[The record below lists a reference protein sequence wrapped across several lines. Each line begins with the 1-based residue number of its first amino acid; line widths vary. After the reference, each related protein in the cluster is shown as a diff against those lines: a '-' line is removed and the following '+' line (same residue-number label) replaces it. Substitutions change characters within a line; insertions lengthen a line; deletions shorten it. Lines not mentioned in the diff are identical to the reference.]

1 MSSLPSAA
9 RKLGVNEVVLDASAL
24 LAFLNQETGKEVVAE
39 FLPGAAV
46 SAVNLSEV
54 VAKLLE
60 ATMPVDAVRSALGD
74 LGLDVRPFD
83 AEMAYAAGALR
94 TTTRKRGLSLGDRAC
109 LALALGG
116 KLGVHLTWRS
126 SAARCRPVGGQAAQR
141 AGILKSGHTRD
152 ANSRNSA
159 VVLGRTRAA

>member
-9 RKLGVNEVVLDASAL
+9 RRLGVNEVVLDASAL

-39 FLPGAAV
+39 LLPGAAV

-94 TTTRKRGLSLGDRAC
+94 TTTRKLGLSLGDRAC
-109 LALALGG
+109 LALGQLLARPVLTTDRAWEGLD
-116 KLGVHLTWRS
+116 LGVT
-126 SAARCRPVGGQAAQR
+126 V
-141 AGILKSGHTRD
+141 
-152 ANSRNSA
+152 
-159 VVLGRTRAA
+159 RTIR

>member
-1 MSSLPSAA
+1 
-9 RKLGVNEVVLDASAL
+9 L
-24 LAFLNQETGKEVVAE
+24 LTGAPVQGLEVVAE

-74 LGLDVRPFD
+74 LGLDIRPFD

-109 LALALGG
+109 LALGQLLARPVLTTDRACEGLD
-116 KLGVHLTWRS
+116 LGVTVRS
-126 SAARCRPVGGQAAQR
+126 IR
-141 AGILKSGHTRD
+141 
-152 ANSRNSA
+152 
-159 VVLGRTRAA
+159 